1 MVGPCRPVVK
11 DGKVVL
17 DDAGNPVARRQS
29 SAWVQVFAVAL
40 AQTKNTMKM
49 FSVLASPQLK
59 RDYTVVIGKEQV
71 VGLHGEVTIEAV
83 TSSPET
89 REGNRPTFQI
99 GNEALALDTPIPTPT
114 GWTTMG
120 DLRDGDVIF
129 GSDGR
134 PTTVVKAQPVRLGAP
149 CYRVTFEDGTSM
161 VASDDH
167 RWFAQPKGPY
177 KTRVWTTREMVD
189 DGRRFYIPRAGVRQ
203 TTTTD
208 LPVDP
213 YLLGAWL
220 GDGSTGQAYIA
231 SAWGDVDTLREQL
244 RARGIET
251 TVNKGGSAARV
262 GLSSRRGFGSEMGTD
277 VARAMRSLDCWRDKH
292 IPTQYL
298 HAGTEQRAELLRGLM
313 DTDGCATT
321 DGKAVFVGREVLTAH
336 VLELLRS
343 LGQKAQRTFVPDSR
357 SREGGY
363 WRVQFTPR
371 DLQPFSFPRKAERIK
386 GTRRKWV
393 RIDSIEPVESVPVRC
408 IEVDAPDHLFQ
419 AGEAGHVT
427 HNCHHWKDNNAGHE
441 MREVM
446 DRNNKLPLSRILWI
460 TNAYNPSQ
468 MSVGQSNRESWENS
482 LGEDAKYVD
491 TGVMYDSLEAP
502 ENARMVK
509 RELAP
514 VLEAVRGDS
523 HWVDI
528 EGIISRILDS
538 RNPTST
544 SRRFYFNQVG
554 ADEEAWVDP
563 QDVDST
569 VHPQVKAW
577 RTDPDIE
584 TDSLRLGWAPV
595 RPQDEVVVF
604 FDGGKSDDHTAISGC
619 RLSDGYTFGI
629 GFWGRPKTHDAR
641 LPWFAP
647 RTDVD
652 ERMVEAHE
660 RFNVIALWADPSHA
674 KDDEDDS
681 PYWDGLL
688 DEWHRRWKDEL
699 KFWAVKTGD
708 GVHSVKWDMT
718 SPVRQGHFVE
728 AAQEFVRDMQE
739 HSFQHCGHPMWVRYM
754 KNAKRVMS
762 SHGVTLWKG
771 SRGSKRKI
779 DGAVTHVGARMMR
792 KMILNRAE
800 EQKPRGGRFWY

>member
-1 MVGPCRPVVK
+1 MTALALAEKKDREVGPSSCCPGAVDRWSDPCNAAYCEACDRWATPPAVIPVHHGPTWERDPDTGRFIAPKLSLGPVIDAWVKRYIKSPDGTGMWEFTREQRRMLYWIYAIDEHGRWLYRELNIQRLKGWGKDPFAALLSLIEMVGPCRPVVK

-29 SAWVQVFAVAL
+29 SAWVQVFAVAKD
-40 AQTKNTMKM
+40 QTKNTMKM
-49 FSVLASPQLK
+49 FAVLASPQLK
-59 RDYTVVIGKEQV
+59 RDYAVVIGKEQV

-99 GNEALALDTPIPTPT
+99 GNEP
-114 GWTTMG
+114 
-120 DLRDGDVIF
+120 
-129 GSDGR
+129 
-134 PTTVVKAQPVRLGAP
+134 
-149 CYRVTFEDGTSM
+149 
-161 VASDDH
+161 
-167 RWFAQPKGPY
+167 
-177 KTRVWTTREMVD
+177 
-189 DGRRFYIPRAGVRQ
+189 
-203 TTTTD
+203 
-208 LPVDP
+208 
-213 YLLGAWL
+213 
-220 GDGSTGQAYIA
+220 
-231 SAWGDVDTLREQL
+231 
-244 RARGIET
+244 
-251 TVNKGGSAARV
+251 
-262 GLSSRRGFGSEMGTD
+262 
-277 VARAMRSLDCWRDKH
+277 
-292 IPTQYL
+292 
-298 HAGTEQRAELLRGLM
+298 
-313 DTDGCATT
+313 
-321 DGKAVFVGREVLTAH
+321 
-336 VLELLRS
+336 
-343 LGQKAQRTFVPDSR
+343 
-357 SREGGY
+357 
-363 WRVQFTPR
+363 
-371 DLQPFSFPRKAERIK
+371 
-386 GTRRKWV
+386 
-393 RIDSIEPVESVPVRC
+393 
-408 IEVDAPDHLFQ
+408 
-419 AGEAGHVT
+419 
-427 HNCHHWKDNNAGHE
+427 HHWKENNAGHE

-468 MSVGQSNRESWENS
+468 MSVGQSNRESWEMS

-491 TGVMYDSLEAP
+491 SGVMYDSLEAP

-563 QDVDST
+563 QDVDAT

-647 RTDVD
+647 RADVD

-674 KDDEDDS
+674 KDDEDDT

-739 HSFQHCGHPMWVRYM
+739 HSFQHCGHPMWIRYM

-762 SHGVTLWKG
+762 AHGVTLWKG

>member
-11 DGKVVL
+11 DGKVML

-99 GNEALALDTPIPTPT
+99 GNEP
-114 GWTTMG
+114 
-120 DLRDGDVIF
+120 
-129 GSDGR
+129 
-134 PTTVVKAQPVRLGAP
+134 
-149 CYRVTFEDGTSM
+149 
-161 VASDDH
+161 
-167 RWFAQPKGPY
+167 
-177 KTRVWTTREMVD
+177 
-189 DGRRFYIPRAGVRQ
+189 
-203 TTTTD
+203 
-208 LPVDP
+208 
-213 YLLGAWL
+213 
-220 GDGSTGQAYIA
+220 
-231 SAWGDVDTLREQL
+231 
-244 RARGIET
+244 
-251 TVNKGGSAARV
+251 
-262 GLSSRRGFGSEMGTD
+262 
-277 VARAMRSLDCWRDKH
+277 
-292 IPTQYL
+292 
-298 HAGTEQRAELLRGLM
+298 
-313 DTDGCATT
+313 
-321 DGKAVFVGREVLTAH
+321 
-336 VLELLRS
+336 
-343 LGQKAQRTFVPDSR
+343 
-357 SREGGY
+357 
-363 WRVQFTPR
+363 
-371 DLQPFSFPRKAERIK
+371 
-386 GTRRKWV
+386 
-393 RIDSIEPVESVPVRC
+393 
-408 IEVDAPDHLFQ
+408 
-419 AGEAGHVT
+419 
-427 HNCHHWKDNNAGHE
+427 HHWKDNNAGHE

-446 DRNNKLPLSRILWI
+446 DRNNKMPLSRILWI

-502 ENARMVK
+502 ENARMVP

-523 HWVDI
+523 YWVDI
-528 EGIISRILDS
+528 EGIIGRILDS

-544 SRRFYFNQVG
+544 SRRFYFNQIG

-563 QDVDST
+563 QDVDAT

-584 TDSLRLGWAPV
+584 TDSLRLGWTPV

-619 RLSDGYTFGI
+619 RVSDGYTFGI

-647 RTDVD
+647 RADVD

-739 HSFQHCGHPMWVRYM
+739 HSFQHCGHPMWIRYM
-754 KNAKRVMS
+754 KNAKRIMS

>member
-1 MVGPCRPVVK
+1 VTTLALAEKKDREGGPSSCCPGAVDRWSDPCNAAYCEACDRWTTPPTVIPVHHGPTWERDPDTGRFIAPKLSLGPVIDAWVKRYIKSPDGTGMWEFTREQRRLLYWIYAIDENGRWIYRELNIQRLKGWGKDPFAALLALIEMVGPCRPVVK

-40 AQTKNTMKM
+40 SQTKNTMKM

-71 VGLHGEVTIEAV
+71 VGLHGEVAIEAV

-149 CYRVTFEDGTSM
+149 CYRVTFEDGTSI

-203 TTTTD
+203 TTATD
-208 LPVDP
+208 LPV
-213 YLLGAWL
+213 
-220 GDGSTGQAYIA
+220 
-231 SAWGDVDTLREQL
+231 
-244 RARGIET
+244 
-251 TVNKGGSAARV
+251 
-262 GLSSRRGFGSEMGTD
+262 
-277 VARAMRSLDCWRDKH
+277 
-292 IPTQYL
+292 
-298 HAGTEQRAELLRGLM
+298 
-313 DTDGCATT
+313 
-321 DGKAVFVGREVLTAH
+321 
-336 VLELLRS
+336 
-343 LGQKAQRTFVPDSR
+343 
-357 SREGGY
+357 
-363 WRVQFTPR
+363 
-371 DLQPFSFPRKAERIK
+371 PRKAERIK

-427 HNCHHWKDNNAGHE
+427 HNCHHWKENNAGHE

-446 DRNNKLPLSRILWI
+446 DRNNKLPWSRILWI
-460 TNAYNPSQ
+460 TNAYNPSE
-468 MSVGQSNRESWENS
+468 MSVGQSNREGWEMS
-482 LGEDAKYVD
+482 FGEDAKYVD
-491 TGVMYDSLEAP
+491 TGIMYDSLEAP
-502 ENARMVK
+502 ENARMVR

-523 HWVDI
+523 YWVDI
-528 EGIISRILDS
+528 EGIINRIMDP

-544 SRRFYFNQVG
+544 SRRFYFNQIG

-563 QDVDST
+563 QDVDAT

-577 RTDPDIE
+577 RADPDIE
-584 TDSLRLGWAPV
+584 TDPLRLGWAPV
-595 RPQDEVVVF
+595 RPQDEVAVF

-629 GFWGRPKTHDAR
+629 GVWGRPKTHDAR

-647 RTDVD
+647 RAEVD
-652 ERMVEAHE
+652 ERMVEVHE
-660 RFNVIALWADPSHA
+660 RFNMIALWADPSHA
-674 KDDEDDS
+674 KDDEDDT

-708 GVHSVKWDMT
+708 GAHSVKWDMT

-739 HSFQHCGHPMWVRYM
+739 RSFQHCGHPMWVRYM

-762 SHGVTLWKG
+762 AHGVTLWKG

-800 EQKPRGGRFWY
+800 EQKSSGGRFWW